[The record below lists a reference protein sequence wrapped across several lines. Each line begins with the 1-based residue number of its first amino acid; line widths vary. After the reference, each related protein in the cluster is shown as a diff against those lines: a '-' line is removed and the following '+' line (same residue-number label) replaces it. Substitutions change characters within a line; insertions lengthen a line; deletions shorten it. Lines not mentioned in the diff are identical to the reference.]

1 MNTLGKISLYNLVI
15 LVIYS
20 GLLWTWILMM
30 DSEGY
35 DQLGPIIFLA
45 VLIGVHT
52 LVNGILAIVF
62 FVKEKK
68 EKGLAFLLN
77 TFLIPIIGLSTC
89 YGGII
94 VAGL

>member
-1 MNTLGKISLYNLVI
+1 MI
-15 LVIYS
+15 LIVYS
-20 GLLWTWILMM
+20 ALAWSWVFIM
-30 DSEGY
+30 DPEGY
-35 DQLGPIIFLA
+35 DQLGPLIFLA
-45 VLIGVHT
+45 ILIGVHT
-52 LVNGILAIVF
+52 LVNGILTIVF

-94 VAGL
+94 AAGL